1 MMNWLVNIVKTL
13 VRAFADLSPG
23 CKTAARLQSEALDR
37 KLPLR
42 QRFGLR
48 VHLLLCKWCRRYG
61 KQIIFLRKAAHEHPD
76 EMAEPVPQK
85 LSDEARERIKQ
96 RLHASKE

>member
-1 MMNWLVNIVKTL
+1 MDWLVKIVKAL
-13 VRAFADLSPG
+13 VRGLADLSPG
-23 CKTAARLQSEALDR
+23 CKTATRLQTEALDG

-61 KQIIFLRKAAHEHPD
+61 KQITFLRNAAHGHPD

-85 LSDEARERIKQ
+85 LSGEARERIRQKL
-96 RLHASKE
+96 RANRE